1 MTITRDMAPAGELC
15 TPDRTIAFPST
26 IQHWQLRDLLH
37 CPEREHELY
46 CTNRHYTLKGPA
58 RPSKHQRPRSF
69 SVNGTS
75 KLSERETAGSTK
87 DASPFTVGRLFT
99 LTTWLLEQEKREV
112 IDSEVA
118 IVISS
123 IALACKQIA
132 SLVNRAGISNLT
144 GLAGA
149 ANQSGED
156 QKKLDVVANDVFANC
171 LRSTGR
177 IGTLASEE
185 EDVPVSVEG
194 SYSGDYIVVF
204 DPLDGS
210 SNIDAGGSRVLVQD
224 LHFEPTSLAVRG
236 EIAYKGDCGGS
247 VNNALHFARDA
258 SGQVRLFVAN
268 NDESIKIFGLPH
280 GRLLASVDCPTSI
293 NYCALSPCARHLLAV
308 GDNRGTY
315 LYAARPSGY
324 WQAKSWVEAGDAGMG
339 CAWSPSGS
347 LFAAVSQDGL
357 CCVWDHR
364 SQGVVVRYMT
374 PLACRNVKFAPAP
387 LDLMA
392 FTEHRGRTHL
402 VDMRMWG
409 RHQVLHLGSGPGHDP
424 EISGLAFSPSGQS
437 LYVGLPEGIARFAID
452 AQSRFS
458 FPAAEVC

>member
-46 CTNRHYTLKGPA
+46 CTNRHYTLKCTP
-58 RPSKHQRPRSF
+58 
-69 SVNGTS
+69 
-75 KLSERETAGSTK
+75 
-87 DASPFTVGRLFT
+87 D
-99 LTTWLLEQEKREV
+99 EK
-112 IDSEVA
+112 
-118 IVISS
+118 
-123 IALACKQIA
+123 
-132 SLVNRAGISNLT
+132 
-144 GLAGA
+144 
-149 ANQSGED
+149 
-156 QKKLDVVANDVFANC
+156 
-171 LRSTGR
+171 
-177 IGTLASEE
+177 
-185 EDVPVSVEG
+185 
-194 SYSGDYIVVF
+194 
-204 DPLDGS
+204 
-210 SNIDAGGSRVLVQD
+210 RVLVQD
-224 LHFEPTSLAVRG
+224 LHFEPTSLAVRYGYIAAGGQTSQLDVRALGSG

-458 FPAAEVC
+458 FPAVEVC